1 MIRMKNIFTLLRL
14 RDLHLIGVF
23 LCLSI
28 IVIPTTRVFL
38 YPFTGN
44 SLQPFLFYTLISLV
58 EILFI
63 VIFII
68 ERKRKNYQLNHL
80 PNSLWGAFFIWAVAA
95 VFNLP
100 EQINGTFVTLIFAI
114 HFFFFVT
121 LSSYLKCQP
130 EAGRQLIASL
140 ILSILLFLPFFWLR
154 LQATYDQQDF
164 DWALNLP
171 GYSNVRH
178 LDYFLGSII
187 TLLGL
192 WPLTNRKQKTQKT
205 FPYLIFSLLLALWI
219 MLLWTGGR
227 GAAIAAAAAIGTL
240 LIFFRPT
247 AWKQLLLL
255 NFTALVLGAS
265 LSLLLPIPS
274 GSYGLLR
281 FASKIDTVQN
291 FTAGRS
297 GIWAEAINV
306 WTQHLWFGVGAGQTK
321 TIIKAAAQTFGH
333 PHNIFIQTMLA
344 WGIIGGIPFLA
355 GIFGIFWIKGKEFY
369 YAVEQSDMISF
380 IAYGV
385 ALSIVVN
392 ALVDGTLY
400 YPFPLFIFTIA
411 VSITGIKR
419 YKSII

>member
-1 MIRMKNIFTLLRL
+1 MTRMKDIFTLARL
-14 RDLHLIGVF
+14 QDLHLIGVF

-28 IVIPTTRVFL
+28 IIIPTARVFL
-38 YPFTGN
+38 YPSVEN

-68 ERKRKNYQLNHL
+68 ERKRKNYPLNHL
-80 PNSLWGAFFIWAVAA
+80 PNSLWVAFFIWAAAA

-100 EQINGTFVTLIFAI
+100 EQINATFVTLIFSI
-114 HFFFFVT
+114 HFFFFVA
-121 LSSYLKCQP
+121 LSSYLRRQP
-130 EAGRQLIASL
+130 EAGQKLIASL
-140 ILSILLFLPFFWLR
+140 ILSILLFLPFFWLK
-154 LQATYDQQDF
+154 LHATYDQPDF
-164 DWALNLP
+164 DWVLNLP

-192 WPLTNRKQKTQKT
+192 LPLINIKNKTQKT
-205 FPYLIFSLLLALWI
+205 FSYLIFSLLLALWV
-219 MLLWTGGR
+219 MLLWSGGR
-227 GAAIAAAAAIGTL
+227 GSAVAAVASIGTL
-240 LIFFRPT
+240 LIFFRPA
-247 AWKQLLLL
+247 AWKQLLLF
-255 NFTALVLGAS
+255 NFTALVLGAL
-265 LSLLLPIPS
+265 LSLLLPTPDS
-274 GSYGLLR
+274 SYGLLR
-281 FASKIDTVQN
+281 FASKTDTVQN

-297 GIWAEAINV
+297 VIWAEAINI
-306 WTQHLWFGVGAGQTK
+306 WTQNLWFGVGAGQTK
-321 TIIKAAAQTFGH
+321 TIIKAAAQTFGQ
-333 PHNIFIQTMLA
+333 PHNIFIQAMLA
-344 WGIIGGIPFLA
+344 WGLIGGLPFLA
-355 GIFGIFWIKGKEFY
+355 GIFGIFWVKGKDFY
-369 YAVEQSDMISF
+369 HAIEQSDMISF

-419 YKSII
+419 YKSIL